1 MRYKLMVAD
10 RSPSVQEAIRL
21 ALPSSEF
28 EIFPF
33 GNGKDVMNSL
43 NQINPD
49 VILLGLSLPEKDG
62 YEVGFYLKS
71 QKEFRKTPLIFL
83 KGTFEAL
90 DQQKMAGL
98 DYDEIVQ
105 KPFDSQKL
113 AQSIKDMIDRQQNP
127 MTLPEEPLLD
137 EMTLKDYKEEI
148 RDFIQQQILEVETEL
163 EQKMRQRLI
172 KELKRLLQEELEKL
186 KTEISKLKS
195 QSKQRP

>member
-1 MRYKLMVAD
+1 MIVAE

-33 GNGKDVMNSL
+33 GNGMDVINNL

-49 VILLGLSLPEKDG
+49 VILLGLSLPGKDG

-71 QKEFRKTPLIFL
+71 QKEFRKTPLVFF

-113 AQSIKDMIDRQQNP
+113 AQSIKDMIERRQNP

-137 EMTLKDYKEEI
+137 EITLKDYKKEI
-148 RDFIQQQILEVETEL
+148 QDFIQQQILKVETDL
-163 EQKMRQRLI
+163 EQKMRERLI

-186 KTEISKLKS
+186 KIEISKMKI